1 MVFYGIRITHLPPIT
16 SGYDG
21 QGSPLLYLLNEVIC
35 RCVPRDE
42 IPCPTASRQPD
53 FVVQAGR
60 LGTCGL
66 RIIRLL
72 PITSGYDG
80 QGSTLLYLLNEVIR
94 RCVPRTG
101 LEPATYG
108 LEVRCSIQLSYGAG
122 LLVFLFH
129 QRRSICAGLYH
140 DGSNDQLSPATST
153 RIMYY
158 LNLP

>member
-1 MVFYGIRITHLPPIT
+1 MHSAGRLGTCGLRITRLFPIT

-21 QGSPLLYLLNEVIC
+21 QGSTLLYLLNEVIC

-60 LGTCGL
+60 LGTCDL
-66 RIIRLL
+66 RITRLL

-80 QGSTLLYLLNEVIR
+80 QGSPLLYLLNEVIC

-108 LEVRCSIQLSYGAG
+108 LEVRCSIQLSYRGILKNFSGSEAG
-122 LLVFLFH
+122 SCLSAF
-129 QRRSICAGLYH
+129 G
-140 DGSNDQLSPATST
+140 GSYRGNA
-153 RIMYY
+153 
-158 LNLP
+158 